1 MYSYSKK
8 SRDRLDTCDER
19 LQDIFNILIDY
30 MDVSILEGHRGE
42 EVQNNYY
49 DEGKSKLR
57 YPDSKHNKSPS
68 LAVDVAPYPID
79 WEDRERFVYMAGM
92 VKGIAVA
99 MNIDIRWGGDFNR
112 NNDLTDESFLDLVH
126 FELVD

>member
-79 WEDRERFVYMAGM
+79 WEDRERFVNMAGK